1 MSNNFLLLVTNKG
14 LPEETQLVSRIIPA
28 RNPPFHITPIG
39 NAHIFKP
46 HQWILANWLGSYDV
60 ANVKALL
67 ASCSFGTWNWSMCAS
82 CSFGTWNWS
91 AAGLGATGGTCAN
104 RRHRR

>member
-1 MSNNFLLLVTNKG
+1 MSNNCLLLVTKKG

>member
-1 MSNNFLLLVTNKG
+1 MSNNCLLLVTKKG
-14 LPEETQLVSRIIPA
+14 LPEETQLVFRIIPA
-28 RNPPFHITPIG
+28 RNPPFHITPID

-67 ASCSFGTWNWSMCAS
+67 ASCSFGTWNWSMC
-82 CSFGTWNWS
+82 GG